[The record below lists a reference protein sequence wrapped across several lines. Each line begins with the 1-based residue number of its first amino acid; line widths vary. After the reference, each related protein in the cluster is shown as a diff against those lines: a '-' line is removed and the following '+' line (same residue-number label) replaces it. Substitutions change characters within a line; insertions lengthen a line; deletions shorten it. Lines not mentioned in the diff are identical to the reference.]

1 MRRSRFLFA
10 GAALAAWLSA
20 CSSSNEAGPAHPVD
34 PVALYGQMCARCHG
48 VDGRGDAEM
57 KKTMPTIRDF
67 GDPELRNRS
76 VEEMEGV
83 IMAGRNLMPGF
94 GAALSRPKIQHLGG
108 YVRRL
113 AIAANPTGGPLKPA
127 GQ

>member
-1 MRRSRFLFA
+1 MRTARLFL
-10 GAALAAWLSA
+10 LAAGLGSA
-20 CSSSNEAGPAHPVD
+20 ACYSSNEAGPAHPVD
-34 PVALYGQMCARCHG
+34 PVALYGQMCTRCHG
-48 VDGRGDAEM
+48 ADGRGDAEM
-57 KKTMPTIRDF
+57 RKTMPTIRDF

-94 GAALSRPKIQHLGG
+94 GAALSRPKVLHLAG

-113 AIAANPTGGPLKPA
+113 AIAANPSGEPQKPPPSP
-127 GQ
+127 

>member
-1 MRRSRFLFA
+1 MTPFRRM
-10 GAALAAWLSA
+10 GIALAALLLPVA
-20 CSSSNEAGPAHPVD
+20 CSSNEAGPAHPVD

-48 VDGRGDAEM
+48 ADGRGDAEM
-57 KKTMPTIRDF
+57 RKTMPTIRDF
-67 GDPELRNRS
+67 AEPELRLRS

-83 IMAGRNLMPGF
+83 IMTGKNLMPGF

-113 AIAANPTGGPLKPA
+113 ALAANPTGEPLKPA
-127 GQ
+127 GP

>member
-1 MRRSRFLFA
+1 MRARFGWPVLA
-10 GAALAAWLSA
+10 AALLPVA

-34 PVALYGQMCARCHG
+34 PVALYGQLCARCHG
-48 VDGRGDAEM
+48 MDGRGDAEM
-57 KKTMPTIRDF
+57 LKTMPTIRDF
-67 GDPELRNRS
+67 GHPELRQRS

-83 IMAGRNLMPGF
+83 IMGGRNLMPGF

-113 AIAANPTGGPLKPA
+113 ALAANPTGEPLKPP